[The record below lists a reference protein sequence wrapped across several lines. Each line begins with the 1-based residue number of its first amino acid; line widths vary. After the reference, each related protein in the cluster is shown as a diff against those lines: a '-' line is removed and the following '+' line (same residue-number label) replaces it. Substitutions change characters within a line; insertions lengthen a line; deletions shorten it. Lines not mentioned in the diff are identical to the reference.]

1 MATILLALGDSW
13 GAVLFLGCTSL
24 LLGAAVVAWLN
35 VTPAGR
41 PNPTGWPDPTTRT
54 IGILL
59 GAQILLYGLCHLLR
73 SMAASD
79 VDGGRRVLVA
89 LLGLESLVV
98 GVLLVRGIGGTVAT
112 LGLVTGLF
120 WLVAGVIAALSEFVG
135 RARSGR
141 GPAMLGGL
149 LAIATSIAVLSY
161 PEASLTVA
169 GGVLGGY
176 AVVLGALTIVQ
187 AFQIRNAETGLPADR
202 GQGRADRGV
211 AAGG

>member
-1 MATILLALGDSW
+1 MATVLVALGDSW
-13 GAVLFLGCTSL
+13 GAVLFLGCTSV
-24 LLGAAVVAWLN
+24 LLGAAVVAWPH
-35 VTPAGR
+35 VSPDA
-41 PNPTGWPDPTTRT
+41 WPSPTTRM
-54 IGILL
+54 IGVLL

-73 SMAASD
+73 AMAAPD

-89 LLGLESLVV
+89 LLGIEALVV
-98 GVLLVRGIGGTVAT
+98 GVLLVRGVGGVRGTVAM
-112 LGLVTGLF
+112 LGLMAGLF

-135 RARSGR
+135 RARPGR

-149 LAIATSIAVLSY
+149 LGIGASIAVLSY

-169 GGVLGGY
+169 ATVLGGY

-187 AFQIRNAETGLPADR
+187 AFQVRQTATDRPAGRDR
-202 GQGRADRGV
+202 GRAGRGA